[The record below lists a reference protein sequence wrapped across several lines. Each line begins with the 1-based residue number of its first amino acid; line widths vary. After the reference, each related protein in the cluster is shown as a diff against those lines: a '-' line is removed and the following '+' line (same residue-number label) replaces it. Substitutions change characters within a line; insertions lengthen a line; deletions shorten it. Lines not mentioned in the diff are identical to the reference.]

1 MIFQYLL
8 AMINQNFTP
17 KNLNYKRFKERK
29 KEKFNI
35 FPFQNSNDKLLLNSD
50 YKNSNYKNSS
60 LQKISVNLYSN

>member
-17 KNLNYKRFKERK
+17 KNLNYKRFNERK

-50 YKNSNYKNSS
+50 YKKFK
-60 LQKISVNLYSN
+60 LQKFKFTKNIC